1 MTRKNSPSLSSPNY
15 QGLRHAL
22 LVIFLTTL
30 IGCAA
35 PSAIKID
42 STQGARGPIDK
53 MLFIVRDAA
62 GGFRAG
68 EDPLK
73 ALTREVK
80 EDLVRAGYAVSDPW
94 DLGLSEREIRELIEE
109 KYTSVVSAYGHLL
122 AATVH
127 PLRTGST
134 PAGFS
139 MSFGDSDPRAQ
150 NFQRVELIPISC
162 ALVNTRSAR
171 EEASLREDK
180 PAPGRDDRW
189 VPQEAGPAKG
199 VEALAGDIRA
209 VCDKLLAELGVARKV
224 AKSEPSSPADPVPAV
239 RVEIAPAEE
248 NTPETVEPAPAP
260 DIDEDTSLKSENAL
274 PQASGSNSA
283 PSQDP
288 AVPAPEPLP
297 ATVSAPP
304 KSSPVTA
311 KPSTGNE
318 GRKQVK
324 IINPGNTVILEFGPD
339 RRH

>member
-1 MTRKNSPSLSSPNY
+1 MRTM
-15 QGLRHAL
+15 L
-22 LVIFLTTL
+22 LTIFAGTL

-35 PSAIKID
+35 PSAVKMD
-42 STQGARGPIDK
+42 SSQGARGPIDK
-53 MLFIVRDAA
+53 MLLIVRDEA
-62 GGFRAG
+62 GGSGGG

-73 ALTREVK
+73 ALTRKVK

-109 KYTSVVSAYGHLL
+109 KNTSAVSAYGHLL

-127 PLRTGST
+127 PVRTGST

-150 NFQRVELIPISC
+150 NFQRAELIPISC

-180 PAPGRDDRW
+180 PAPGRDERW
-189 VPQEAGPAKG
+189 VPQEAGAAKG
-199 VEALAGDIRA
+199 VETLAEDIRA
-209 VCDKLLAELGVARKV
+209 VCNKLLAELGVAGKV
-224 AKSEPSSPADPVPAV
+224 AKSEPSGPAELVPAV
-239 RVEIAPAEE
+239 QFEIAPAEE
-248 NTPETVEPAPAP
+248 NTPETVASPAPAP
-260 DIDEDTSLKSENAL
+260 DIDQDTSLKSANEL
-274 PQASGSNSA
+274 PQASGLNSA
-283 PSQDP
+283 PSEDP
-288 AVPAPEPLP
+288 AVPAPEPS
-297 ATVSAPP
+297 AAAVSAPP

-318 GRKQVK
+318 GRKR
-324 IINPGNTVILEFGPD
+324 IRILNPGNTVSLEFGPD

>member
-1 MTRKNSPSLSSPNY
+1 M
-15 QGLRHAL
+15 L
-22 LVIFLTTL
+22 L
-30 IGCAA
+30 
-35 PSAIKID
+35 
-42 STQGARGPIDK
+42 
-53 MLFIVRDAA
+53 IVRDEA

-68 EDPLK
+68 KDPLK
-73 ALTREVK
+73 VLTREVK
-80 EDLVRAGYAVSDPW
+80 ADLVRAGYAVSDPW
-94 DLGLSEREIRELIEE
+94 DLGLSERQIRELIDE
-109 KYTSVVSAYGHLL
+109 KNTSVVSAYGHLL

-127 PLRTGST
+127 PLRMGST

-150 NFQRVELIPISC
+150 EFQRAEIVPISC

-189 VPQEAGPAKG
+189 ERQESGAAKG
-199 VEALAGDIRA
+199 VEPLAGDIRA

-224 AKSEPSSPADPVPAV
+224 AKSEPSGPADVVPAV

-248 NTPETVEPAPAP
+248 NTRETVATPAPAP
-260 DIDEDTSLKSENAL
+260 DIGQDTSVKSENAP
-274 PQASGSNSA
+274 PQASGLDSA
-283 PSQDP
+283 PSED
-288 AVPAPEPLP
+288 VPAPEPSP

-304 KSSPVTA
+304 KSSPVTV

-318 GRKQVK
+318 GRKR
-324 IINPGNTVILEFGPD
+324 IRILNPGNTVILEFGPD